1 MKILLD
7 INNTTTVIHNIDY
20 KQIFIILTNN
30 IVIQVEYRT
39 QEEVLRVTVIRCR
52 DLRYSLINSVLVWLL
67 PGYDYQSTKPVGWTY
82 NPEYHE
88 VFLFPVS
95 KE

>member
-1 MKILLD
+1 M
-7 INNTTTVIHNIDY
+7 
-20 KQIFIILTNN
+20 ILTNN

-52 DLRYSLINSVLVWLL
+52 DLSYSSSCVLVSLL
-67 PGYDYQSTKPVGWTY
+67 PGYDGQYTKPVSNTG
-82 NPEYHE
+82 NPYYHE

>member
-1 MKILLD
+1 M
-7 INNTTTVIHNIDY
+7 
-20 KQIFIILTNN
+20 LTNN

-52 DLRYSLINSVLVWLL
+52 DLTWPNNIVGVWLL
-67 PGYDYQSTKPVGWTY
+67 PGYNRHYTKDVYNTT